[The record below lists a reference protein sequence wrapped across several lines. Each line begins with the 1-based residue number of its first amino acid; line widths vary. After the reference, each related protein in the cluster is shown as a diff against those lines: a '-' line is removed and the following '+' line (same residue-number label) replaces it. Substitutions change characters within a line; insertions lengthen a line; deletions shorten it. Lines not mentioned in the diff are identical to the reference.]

1 MGIALPPEMDDLLE
15 PPTAEPVEDD
25 QPPVPPEEEPAEDL
39 AEAEQR
45 RLALVGLFGTEPPFM
60 DGGATEA
67 DFVAFA
73 ESLWDRHE
81 AQSAHRVHRAVY
93 LRRFRLGEQWLSSS
107 NRGPWREPPRPK
119 NTVRAVLNMFG
130 PALDWR
136 LQILTENK
144 PGARVNP
151 ATLDQDDMR
160 RAQAAQ
166 QAWEYQ
172 YHQQQFAGIMREAA
186 FWAQTD
192 GCAFIESYWDTERG
206 PLDEEIGPLGDIK
219 ACVLRIENVRVS
231 ANATANEAPF
241 YWVIRRAVPLQ
252 DAIAR
257 YGEDVAGEGNSVADL
272 GLQDTFKG
280 SARFTMDRLVEY
292 NQADM
297 LDDQD
302 TVDEYTVY
310 IARNARFL
318 PDGIQFKVVG
328 TKLVYGPMPLQ
339 TKEPPIVRVTDGSPD
354 PSFFPR
360 PVCEDWI
367 DDQMRLNAVFSKW
380 VESVRRN
387 SGGRL
392 LAKAQSIVA
401 DTLTGDQDTII
412 EVRAPGSLGDVVQPL
427 QGFSVGRDATA
438 LVEAMVKRL
447 EDLTGWNDT
456 ARGQFASDASG
467 RAILAVREQLERT
480 FAPMVYAMAEAVKQH
495 IEITLD
501 WIRWGYTV
509 PRAVGATGRLRPDL
523 GRLLVGE
530 DVDGQMNVT
539 LDPETMMPMPR
550 SLKLYVLDDWL
561 SRGLITPEEYRER
574 YGFAIVQDVRT
585 PKRLQEAAAMRTV
598 DAVRTGQP
606 VPDIE
611 WVHDEAVFQDVIE
624 RELLLAD
631 PTQVTEEQRALA
643 RELWQ
648 TYANQAAMK
657 MGQAPPQ
664 PQQTPG
670 ASEGAPDPLGL
681 PPQQAPT
688 LALPSGIATDP
699 LLRNQTVESQAATLF
714 ERTAPR

>member
-1 MGIALPPEMDDLLE
+1 MLDAPDATPEPLEETPDVGGYGDTPETEAPDD
-15 PPTAEPVEDD
+15 
-25 QPPVPPEEEPAEDL
+25 
-39 AEAEQR
+39 EAR
-45 RLALVGLFGTEPPFM
+45 RLALVGLFGTEPPFANP
-60 DGGATEA
+60 DATE
-67 DFVAFA
+67 DEFVAFA

-81 AQSAHRVHRAVY
+81 AQSAHRVHRAIY

-136 LQILTENK
+136 LQILSENR
-144 PGARVNP
+144 PGARVGP

-160 RAQAAQ
+160 RAQAGQ

-172 YHQQQFAGIMREAA
+172 YHQQQFAGVIREAG

-192 GCAFIESYWDTERG
+192 GCAFIESYWDTDRG
-206 PLDEEIGPLGDIK
+206 PVDPEVGPLGDIK
-219 ACVLRIENVRVS
+219 PCVLRIENVRVS
-231 ANATANEAPF
+231 ANATANEAPL
-241 YWVIRRAVPLQ
+241 YWVIRRVVPLQ

-257 YGEDVAGEGNSVADL
+257 YGEDVAGEGNGSAEL
-272 GLQDTFKG
+272 GLQDTFRG
-280 SARFTMDRLVEY
+280 SARFTSDRLIEY

-297 LDDQD
+297 VDDQD

-310 IARNARFL
+310 VARNERFL
-318 PDGIQFKVVG
+318 PEGIQFKVVG

-339 TKEPPIVRVTDGSPD
+339 TKRPPIVRVTDGSPD

-360 PVCEDWI
+360 PVCEDWV
-367 DDQMRLNAVFSKW
+367 DDQVRLNAVFSKW
-380 VESVRRN
+380 IESVRRN
-387 SGGRL
+387 AGGRL

-427 QGFSVGRDATA
+427 QGFSVGRDATG
-438 LVEAMVKRL
+438 LIEAMVKRL

-501 WIRWGYTV
+501 WMRWGYTM
-509 PRAVGATGRLRPDL
+509 PRAIGATGRLRPDL
-523 GRLLVGE
+523 GRLLVG
-530 DVDGQMNVT
+530 DDLDGQMNVT

-550 SLKLYVLDDWL
+550 SLRLYMLDDWL

-631 PTQVTEEQRALA
+631 PTQVDEEQRALA
-643 RELWQ
+643 RQLWQ
-648 TYANQAAMK
+648 AYANQAAMK
-657 MGQAPPQ
+657 LGQVPAAPT
-664 PQQTPG
+664 QTPG
-670 ASEGAPDPLGL
+670 ASQGAPEPLGL

-688 LALPSGIATDP
+688 MALPSGIATDP
-699 LLRNQTVESQAATLF
+699 LLRNQTVESQAAALF